1 MSPPAGGA
9 VPLLQ
14 LRSITKRFG
23 ALLANDAIS
32 LDLHAGEVLALL
44 GENGAGKSTLVSILF
59 GHYLADEG
67 SILVDGAPLP
77 PGNPAAALAAGIGMV
92 HQHFTLAD
100 NLSVL
105 DNVLLG
111 TEPLW
116 QPFSRRRAARAAL
129 LATAQRFGLQVQPD
143 ARIADLSVGERQRVE
158 ILKALLPFGKK
169 TGARILI
176 LDEPTAVLTPQ
187 ESESLFG
194 TLGQL
199 VAQGLALIFISHKL
213 DEVLRVSHR
222 IAVLRGGQLVEQI
235 AAVGASKAQLAQ
247 AMVGRAVER
256 VTRTPRPSQTAQNS
270 QTSQTSQTLQTTD
283 ATHAAPAVLPPP
295 VCALKQVT
303 VRGHGAWPQL
313 DGVSLELRPGEV
325 VAVAG
330 VAGNGQHS
338 LADLLHGLVAADA
351 GTVTV
356 AGRTL
361 PARPAAWVAAGVARI
376 PEDRHAVGVVG
387 DLPLWQNAVLERY
400 ASPAFARWGVI
411 RRGAAMAHAQALV
424 TRFDVRGTE
433 GAGLQT
439 RSRGLSGGNM
449 QKLILGRALAGDPDA
464 SGAPPLIV
472 ANQPTWGL
480 DIGAVAYVHRQL
492 LDACAAGAALLL
504 ISEDLDEIF
513 ALADRIAVMHHGR
526 LSAARPAADWT
537 LSAIGLAMAGV
548 ADATAPDGATQA
560 SDDANAKA
568 IANADHSAAPHAA
581 AHATP
586 APRHAA

>member
-1 MSPPAGGA
+1 MDPRSGLQPGPPPAGAAATAGLP
-9 VPLLQ
+9 PLL
-14 LRSITKRFG
+14 RIDGITKRFG
-23 ALLANDAIS
+23 ALVANDAVS
-32 LDLHAGEVLALL
+32 LQLHRGEVLALL

-59 GHYLADEG
+59 GHYLADAG
-67 SILVDGAPLP
+67 SITVDGRPLP

-116 QPFSRRRAARAAL
+116 QPFSRRAAARAAL
-129 LATAQRFGLQVQPD
+129 VQTAQRFGLQVDPD
-143 ARIADLSVGERQRVE
+143 ARIGSLSVGERQRVE
-158 ILKALLPFGKK
+158 ILKALVPVGRR

-187 ESESLFG
+187 ESVSLFD

-199 VAQGLALIFISHKL
+199 VAQGLAIIFISHKL

-222 IAVLRGGQLVEQI
+222 IAVLRGGRLVAELP
-235 AAVGASKAQLAQ
+235 AAGASKAQLAQ
-247 AMVGRAVER
+247 AMVGREVQR
-256 VTRTPRPSQTAQNS
+256 VTREAK
-270 QTSQTSQTLQTTD
+270 
-283 ATHAAPAVLPPP
+283 AAPAVRGAP
-295 VCALKQVT
+295 VCELRGVT
-303 VRGHGAWPQL
+303 VRGEGAWSQL
-313 DGVSLELRPGEV
+313 DGVDLALQAGEV

-330 VAGNGQHS
+330 VSGNGQHA

-356 AGRTL
+356 AGRAL
-361 PARPAAWVAAGVARI
+361 PATPRAWVQAGVARI

-387 DLPLWQNAVLERY
+387 DLPLWENAVLERSS
-400 ASPAFARWGVI
+400 SPAFARWGVV
-411 RRGAAMAHAQALV
+411 RRQAAKAHAQGLV

-433 GAGLQT
+433 GGGLDTTT
-439 RSRGLSGGNM
+439 RSLSGGNM
-449 QKLILGRALAGDPDA
+449 QKLILGRALAGDPRH
-464 SGAPPLIV
+464 SGPPLLIV

-526 LSAARPAADWT
+526 LTAARPAADWT
-537 LSAIGLAMAGV
+537 LPAIGLAMAG
-548 ADATAPDGATQA
+548 AQPDT
-560 SDDANAKA
+560 
-568 IANADHSAAPHAA
+568 PHAA
-581 AHATP
+581 
-586 APRHAA
+586 